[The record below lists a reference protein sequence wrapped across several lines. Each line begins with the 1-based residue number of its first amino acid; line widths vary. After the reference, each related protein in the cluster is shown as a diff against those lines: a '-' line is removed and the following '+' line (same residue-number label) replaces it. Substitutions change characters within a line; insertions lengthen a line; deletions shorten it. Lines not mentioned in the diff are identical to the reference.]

1 MDIYIM
7 CEYAQDR
14 FPSISVLSGKIT
26 VFQVY
31 LKNNIYTTARF
42 LQQLLTYIAIIRPR
56 CPSNFIINIALFTI
70 TDVSNKLKSWKNNNK
85 KKKNTTKQ
93 KQIDKTTKMTH
104 KETPE

>member
-70 TDVSNKLKSWKNNNK
+70 TDVSNKLKRWKK
-85 KKKNTTKQ
+85 PTTKKNTTKQ

>member
-31 LKNNIYTTARF
+31 LLKNNIYTTACF

-56 CPSNFIINIALFTI
+56 CPSNFTINIALFTI
-70 TDVSNKLKSWKNNNK
+70 TDVSNKLKRWKKPTTKKKHNKTKANRQNNK
-85 KKKNTTKQ
+85 NDTQRNT
-93 KQIDKTTKMTH
+93 
-104 KETPE
+104 

>member
-70 TDVSNKLKSWKNNNK
+70 TDVSNKLKRWKKPTTKKKHNKTKANRQNNK
-85 KKKNTTKQ
+85 NDTQRNT
-93 KQIDKTTKMTH
+93 
-104 KETPE
+104 

>member
-1 MDIYIM
+1 M

-70 TDVSNKLKSWKNNNK
+70 TDVSNKLKRWKKPTTKKKHNKTKANRQNNK
-85 KKKNTTKQ
+85 NGTQRNT
-93 KQIDKTTKMTH
+93 
-104 KETPE
+104 